1 MDSQTQTDGARLDS
15 ETQTNSTVTTTSQ
28 TQTNPPSPLP
38 SDDMVIEAPTTLVP
52 YTFPAHK
59 LKRRQL
65 ESGKTPLVLVACGS
79 FSPITFLHLRMFE
92 MASDFVRFNTDFEVC
107 GGYLSPVSDAYKKAG
122 LAPGHHRVEMCAR
135 AVAPSPWL
143 MVDPFETVN
152 CNADGEPEYVPTAK
166 VLRHFDYEIN
176 TRMGGIE
183 GTDGKMRKAKI
194 ALLAGAD
201 LVMSMGE
208 PGLWSPVDLDVILGQ
223 YGAFIVERS
232 GTDIDEALASLR
244 QYEDNIWVISQVIQN
259 DISSTK
265 VRLFL
270 KKDLSVRYLIPDP
283 VVEYIE
289 EHRLFQGPRDETNK
303 GKAPDGKNDQQPQ
316 PSSSAAQ
323 PTKG

>member
-1 MDSQTQTDGARLDS
+1 MSSQT
-15 ETQTNSTVTTTSQ
+15 STGMATPVTY
-28 TQTNPPSPLP
+28 PPPEQASTGNT
-38 SDDMVIEAPTTLVP
+38 MVP
-52 YTFPAHK
+52 YTFPQAK
-59 LKRRQL
+59 LKLQQTQPGR
-65 ESGKTPLVLVACGS
+65 TPLVLVACGS

-92 MASDFVRFNTDFEVC
+92 MASDFVRFNTNFEVC

-122 LAPGHHRVEMCAR
+122 LAPGHHRVEMCSR
-135 AVAPSPWL
+135 AVEHSSWL

-152 CNADGEPEYVPTAK
+152 CDENGEPAYVPTAR
-166 VLRHFDYEIN
+166 VLRHFDHEIN
-176 TRMGGIE
+176 TVLGGIE
-183 GTDGKMRKAKI
+183 GTDGVRRKAKI

-208 PGLWSPVDLDVILGQ
+208 PGLWSPVDLGVILGE
-223 YGAFIVERS
+223 YGAFIIERS
-232 GTDIDEALASLR
+232 GTDIDEALATLR

-289 EHRLFQGPRDETNK
+289 EHGLFQDEQSSKKKNNDTSSTG
-303 GKAPDGKNDQQPQ
+303 GKDKEKEKPTTADGTST
-316 PSSSAAQ
+316 PSSSTEETTQ
-323 PTKG
+323 QS